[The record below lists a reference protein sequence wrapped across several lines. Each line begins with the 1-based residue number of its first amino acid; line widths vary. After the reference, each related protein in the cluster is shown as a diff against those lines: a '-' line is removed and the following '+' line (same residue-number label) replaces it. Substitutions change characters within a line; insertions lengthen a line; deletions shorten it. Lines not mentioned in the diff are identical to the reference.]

1 MTISLDTKRK
11 IHFVGIGGAGMGGI
25 AEVLLTQGHYIS
37 GSDVGDNVVTQ
48 RLADLG
54 AHIHIGHEGQH
65 VNGAEIVVLSSA
77 IALDNPEWQVAEQ
90 KGVIILKRAQMLA
103 LLMQAYKG
111 IAVAGTHGKTTT
123 TSLVASVLA
132 EAGRDPTFVIGG
144 LLKSAGCNAQ
154 LGSSCHFVA
163 EADESD
169 ASFLF
174 LQPEVAVVTNIDADH
189 LCAYDGD
196 FSKLKSTFVEFLHK
210 LPTHGA
216 AVLCGDDPVIVEL
229 LPQIQGRVLR
239 YGFGTDNLIRAE
251 NYQQHEM
258 VAEFTLC
265 DDELKQ
271 KFAVKLALAGRHNV
285 LNALAAYAV
294 GRFYDV
300 DPQDAIRAFA
310 KFQGVGRRFQ
320 LLGDLPVKN
329 GHISLID
336 DYGHHPREL
345 QVTIDAVRQVWPTR
359 RLVMVFQP
367 HRYSRTAE
375 LMDYFVTVLAQV
387 DLLILCEIYPAS
399 EEPIPG
405 ITSEVL
411 ASRLTQVAKTP
422 PVFVP
427 HLDELPTILR
437 QHVKADD
444 IVLVQGAG
452 SIGKI
457 ARYLADHPEI
467 FNIKNEVN

>member
-1 MTISLDTKRK
+1 MTISLDAKRK

-25 AEVLLTQGHYIS
+25 AEVLLTQGHAIS
-37 GSDVGDNVVTQ
+37 GSDMGENAVTE
-48 RLADLG
+48 RLLGLG
-54 AHIHIGHEGQH
+54 AQIHIGHAAKN
-65 VNGAEIVVLSSA
+65 VNGADIVVLSSA
-77 IALDNPEWQVAEQ
+77 ITLDNPEWQVAKQ
-90 KGVIILKRAQMLA
+90 KGVKILKRAQMLA
-103 LLMQAYKG
+103 LLMQAFQG

-154 LGSSCHFVA
+154 LGTSCHFVA

-169 ASFLF
+169 ASFLY

-189 LCAYDGD
+189 LCAYQGD
-196 FSKLKSTFVEFLHK
+196 FSKLKSTFVEFLNK
-210 LPTHGA
+210 IPPEGA
-216 AVLCGDDPVIVEL
+216 AVICGDDPVNVEI
-229 LPQIQGRVLR
+229 LPQLHGRVIR
-239 YGFGTDNLIRAE
+239 YGFGAENTIRAE
-251 NYQQHEM
+251 DYVQRDL

-265 DDELKQ
+265 DDELGK
-271 KFAVKLALAGRHNV
+271 KFPVKLALAGRHNV

-300 DPQDAIRAFA
+300 APEEAIAAFA

-320 LLGDLPVKN
+320 LLGDLPIKD

-359 RLVMVFQP
+359 RLTMVFQP

-375 LMDYFVTVLAQV
+375 LMDDFIDVLAQV
-387 DLLILCEIYPAS
+387 DQLILCEIYPAS
-399 EEPIPG
+399 EAPIPG
-405 ITSEVL
+405 VSGEIL
-411 ASRLTQVAKTP
+411 AARLATRAHAA
-422 PVFVP
+422 PVFVED
-427 HLDELPTILR
+427 LDSLPNVLSR
-437 QHVKADD
+437 YAKEGDV
-444 IVLVQGAG
+444 VLVQGAG
-452 SIGKI
+452 SIGKV
-457 ARYLADHPEI
+457 ARYLADHPDCLI
-467 FNIKNEVN
+467 NN

>member
-1 MTISLDTKRK
+1 MTISLDAKRK

-25 AEVLLTQGHYIS
+25 AEVLLTKGHYIS
-37 GSDVGDNVVTQ
+37 GSDVSDNSVTQ

-54 AHIHIGHEGQH
+54 AQIHIGHAAQH
-65 VNGAEIVVLSSA
+65 VNGAEVVVLSSA
-77 IALDNPEWQVAEQ
+77 IAFDNPEWLIAKQT
-90 KGVIILKRAQMLA
+90 GVQILKRAQMLA

-189 LCAYDGD
+189 LCAYEGD
-196 FSKLKSTFVEFLHK
+196 FAKLKSTFVEFLNK
-210 LPTHGA
+210 IPENGA
-216 AVLCGDDPVIVEL
+216 AVMCGDDPVIVEL
-229 LPQIQGRVLR
+229 LSQISRRVIR
-239 YGFGTDNLIRAE
+239 YGFAAENGIRAE
-251 NYQQHEM
+251 NYQQHGM
-258 VAEFTLC
+258 VAEFILC
-265 DDELKQ
+265 DDQLQQ
-271 KFAVKLALAGRHNV
+271 KFPVKLALAGKHNV

-300 DPQDAIRAFA
+300 DPQDTLKAFA

-320 LLGDLPVKN
+320 LLGDLPVKK

-375 LMDYFVTVLAQV
+375 LMDEFIEVLAKV
-387 DLLILCEIYPAS
+387 DLLVLCEIYPAS
-399 EEPIPG
+399 ELPIPG
-405 ITSEVL
+405 ITGENL
-411 ASRLTQVAKTP
+411 AKRLSLQAKSTP
-422 PVFVP
+422 IFVS
-427 HLDELPTILR
+427 DIDDLPKILANS
-437 QHVKADD
+437 VVADD

-457 ARYLADHPEI
+457 ARYLADHPKILVE
-467 FNIKNEVN
+467 